1 MLFTFHF
8 SLSAPPATK
17 ENPVNAFYRWPRFV
31 VDKAAADGVPLLS
44 MSGAQHNNFL
54 SMQRGWREPLTP
66 GLDNPYN
73 KERSIRQSVNP
84 SIRQS
89 VNPSIRQ
96 SVNPSIRQSVNPSIR
111 QSVNPSIKRSS
122 ALRALSV
129 FRSSLS
135 LPGLGSLRSLLCFK
149 FSALTAPLRRCC
161 SALILAALSAA
172 VAGAQTAAIGWTIE
186 TVAGGA
192 NFGGDGA
199 AATAARLR
207 SPQGVALDGSG
218 NLYIADLGNRRI
230 RKVDSTGNI
239 STVAGTGTVG
249 FSGDGGA
256 ATAAQLYPQ
265 GVALDG
271 SGNLYIADG
280 NNRIRKVDSSGNI
293 TTVAGTGTRG
303 FSGDGAAAGAAQLN
317 SPRGV
322 ALDGSGNLYIADTSN
337 HRIRKIA
344 TVPGFSAG
352 ILSSGVITTVAG
364 TGTSGFSGDGA
375 AATAAQLNRPWG
387 VALDGSGNLYI
398 ADSSNHRIRK
408 VDAST
413 GNITTVA
420 GTGTQG
426 SSGDGAAATAARLD
440 EPRGVA
446 VDGSGNL
453 HIADTSNRRI
463 RKVTAS
469 TGFIST
475 VAGTTQGFGGDG
487 GSATAAQLL
496 QPQGVALDGSGNLYI
511 ADSFSNR
518 IRKVDSSGNIS
529 TVAGGASGDGGAAVA
544 AQLNFP
550 DGVAPD
556 GSGNLYIA
564 DTFNNRI
571 RKVDSSGNISTVA
584 GTGTSGFSG
593 DGGAAGAAQLNQPQG
608 VALDGSGNLYFAD
621 SNNNRIRK
629 IATVPGFSAGILS
642 SGVIT
647 TVAGTGTSGFSGDG
661 GAATAAQL
669 GAPRSV
675 ALDGAGNLYIADW
688 SDNRI
693 RKVDSSGNISTVA
706 GTGTSG
712 FSGDGAAATAAQLNW
727 PRGVAPDGS
736 GNLYIADTFN
746 HRIRKVNSSGI
757 ITTVAG
763 TGTRGFSGDGG
774 AAGAAQLN
782 RPYGVAVDGSGNLYI
797 ADSQNHRIRK
807 VDSAG
812 VISTVAQGLFS
823 RSVALDGSGNLYIA
837 AGDNRIYKLSPQSGG
852 GVTLPTVSL
861 SANPSVI
868 RRGES
873 ATLTWSATNAVSAA
887 IDQGIGA
894 VALGGSRQVSPTA
907 TTRYAITVT
916 NSNSRTARAA
926 VTVTVREPRT
936 PVNTVGGEGTA
947 GFSGDGGPAAQ
958 ARINSPG
965 GVALDGSGNLYIADT
980 DNHRIR
986 KIDVLGTIS
995 TVAGTGTAG
1004 FSGDAAAAAAAQLN
1018 SPRGLDADEAGN
1030 LYIADTSNHRI
1041 RKIDVS
1047 TGNISTVAGTGT
1059 AGYGGDGAAATAAQ
1073 LNFPRDVDVD
1083 RAGNL
1088 YIADTNN
1095 HRIRRVDVS
1104 TGNIST
1110 VVGTGVAGDGGTGGL
1125 ATAGQLNYPYDV
1137 WVTGSGAL
1145 YIADTFNNCVRWVGV
1160 PAGTGFATAFA
1171 TGFAAAGKAGAAAG
1185 KAKSELPG
1193 RAQDPPSAP
1202 VLLTVAGTGTA
1213 GFSGDGGAATTALL
1227 DRPTSVA
1234 LDGAGNLYIADTNN
1248 NRIRRVSAAG
1258 MIATVAGSGAADD
1271 GGEGG
1276 EATATPLNAPAG
1288 ILVDREGNLYIADTD
1303 NHRIRRVAAPP
1314 APPVAPPVG
1323 GTEAAVRARTFE
1335 LAFVLRQDDAPAAQE
1350 VVLYAENGAVDFR
1363 AQPAQRW
1370 LSVEPASGRLR
1381 ENEETVVTVTVD
1393 PAGLGVGRREGHLY
1407 VRSGGRLTARVRI
1420 ALTVQPAAGPAVSE
1434 HGVVNAAV
1442 LSAFGERGLFG
1453 PRLLPVAPGS
1463 LVVVRGVN
1471 FTGGEAYAAQGFPLP
1486 TSLGGVRVLFDGLE
1500 APLFAVGPQ
1509 RIEAQAPALL
1519 GREALEAGGTALA
1532 TVVVETAE
1540 GGSYPRRFWVAA
1552 HAPGVFT
1559 VSGAGTG
1566 QAAAVLAGAGAL
1578 AAPRGAVGESRPA
1591 RAGDVLQI
1599 YATGLGSVE
1608 PPVADGENSCAPEG
1622 VCLADGSNVVLR
1634 RTVERPR
1641 VSIGGVEVAADGV
1654 LFSGLAPALAAV
1666 HVVVVEVPAGIEPS
1680 AAAEVIMAIGGRAS
1694 QAGVTVAVE

>member
-1 MLFTFHF
+1 M
-8 SLSAPPATK
+8 
-17 ENPVNAFYRWPRFV
+17 
-31 VDKAAADGVPLLS
+31 
-44 MSGAQHNNFL
+44 
-54 SMQRGWREPLTP
+54 
-66 GLDNPYN
+66 
-73 KERSIRQSVNP
+73 
-84 SIRQS
+84 
-89 VNPSIRQ
+89 
-96 SVNPSIRQSVNPSIR
+96 
-111 QSVNPSIKRSS
+111 
-122 ALRALSV
+122 
-129 FRSSLS
+129 
-135 LPGLGSLRSLLCFK
+135 
-149 FSALTAPLRRCC
+149 
-161 SALILAALSAA
+161 SAA
-172 VAGAQTAAIGWTIE
+172 VAGAQTAATGWTIE

-192 NFGGDGA
+192 NFGGDGG
-199 AATAARLR
+199 AATAAQLYLP
-207 SPQGVALDGSG
+207 SDVALDGSG
-218 NLYIADLGNRRI
+218 NLYIADRVNNRI

-256 ATAAQLYPQ
+256 ATAARLDWPS

-280 NNRIRKVDSSGNI
+280 GNSRIRKVDSTGNITTVAGTGTVGFSGDGGAATSAQLRNPYDVALDGSGNLYIADTWNHRIRKVDSSGNISTVAGTGTDGFSGDGAAATAAQLNQPTGVAVDGSGNLYIADTVNHRIRKVDSSGNISTVAGTGTDGFSGDGAAATAAQLWSPSDVAVDGSGNLYIADKNNRRIRKVDSSGNI

-303 FSGDGAAAGAAQLN
+303 FSGDGAAATAAQLHW
-317 SPRGV
+317 PEGM
-322 ALDGSGNLYIADTSN
+322 APDGSGNLYIADTAN
-337 HRIRKIA
+337 H
-344 TVPGFSAG
+344 
-352 ILSSGVITTVAG
+352 
-364 TGTSGFSGDGA
+364 
-375 AATAAQLNRPWG
+375 
-387 VALDGSGNLYI
+387 
-398 ADSSNHRIRK
+398 
-408 VDAST
+408 
-413 GNITTVA
+413 
-420 GTGTQG
+420 
-426 SSGDGAAATAARLD
+426 
-440 EPRGVA
+440 
-446 VDGSGNL
+446 
-453 HIADTSNRRI
+453 
-463 RKVTAS
+463 
-469 TGFIST
+469 
-475 VAGTTQGFGGDG
+475 
-487 GSATAAQLL
+487 
-496 QPQGVALDGSGNLYI
+496 
-511 ADSFSNR
+511 R

-529 TVAGGASGDGGAAVA
+529 TVAGGGPLEDGGAAVA
-544 AQLNFP
+544 ARLWSP
-550 DGVAPD
+550 SDVALD

-564 DTFNNRI
+564 DR
-571 RKVDSSGNISTVA
+571 
-584 GTGTSGFSG
+584 
-593 DGGAAGAAQLNQPQG
+593 
-608 VALDGSGNLYFAD
+608 
-621 SNNNRIRK
+621 
-629 IATVPGFSAGILS
+629 
-642 SGVIT
+642 
-647 TVAGTGTSGFSGDG
+647 
-661 GAATAAQL
+661 
-669 GAPRSV
+669 
-675 ALDGAGNLYIADW
+675 
-688 SDNRI
+688 DNHRI

-712 FSGDGAAATAAQLNW
+712 FSGDGAAAGAAQLHFPSGVALDGSGNLYIVDRGNQRIRKIATVPGFSAGILSSGVISTVAGSSTTSGYGGDGAAATAARLSIPEGVALDGSGNLYIADFGNQRIRKVDASSGNISTVAGTGTSGFSGDGAAATAAQLNF
-727 PRGVAPDGS
+727 PRGVALDGSGNLYIADTANHRIRKVDSSGNITTVAGTGTSGFSGDGAAAGAAQLNLPAGVALDGSGNLYIADGNRRIRKIATVPGFSAGILSSGVISTVAQQVVGVARSVAPDGS
-736 GNLYIADTFN
+736 GNLYIAASD
-746 HRIRKVNSSGI
+746 
-757 ITTVAG
+757 
-763 TGTRGFSGDGG
+763 
-774 AAGAAQLN
+774 
-782 RPYGVAVDGSGNLYI
+782 
-797 ADSQNHRIRK
+797 
-807 VDSAG
+807 
-812 VISTVAQGLFS
+812 
-823 RSVALDGSGNLYIA
+823 
-837 AGDNRIYKLSPQSGG
+837 RIYKLSPQSGG

-873 ATLTWSATNAVSAA
+873 ATLTWRATNALSAA

-916 NSNSRTARAA
+916 NSNSRTARAVA
-926 VTVTVREPRT
+926 TVTVREPRT
-936 PVNTVGGEGTA
+936 PVNTVGGEGAA

-1083 RAGNL
+1083 REGNL

-1137 WVTGSGAL
+1137 LVTGSGAL

-1160 PAGTGFATAFA
+1160 PAGTGFA

-1227 DRPTSVA
+1227 DRPASVT
-1234 LDGAGNLYIADTNN
+1234 LDRAGNLYIADTNN

-1288 ILVDREGNLYIADTD
+1288 ILVDAAGNLYIADTD

-1370 LSVEPASGRLR
+1370 ISVEPASGRLR

-1393 PAGLGVGRREGHLY
+1393 PAGLRVGRHDGLLY
-1407 VRSGGRLTARVRI
+1407 IRSGGRVTARVRI

-1471 FTGGEAYAAQGFPLP
+1471 FTGGEAYAAEGFPLP

-1519 GREALEAGGTALA
+1519 GREALEASGTALA

-1540 GGSYPRRFWVAA
+1540 GGSYPRRFLAGP
-1552 HAPGVFT
+1552 HGPGIFT

-1599 YATGLGSVE
+1599 YATGLGPVE
-1608 PPVADGENSCAPEG
+1608 PPLADGENSCAPDG

-1634 RTVERPR
+1634 RTAERPR
-1641 VSIGGVEVAADGV
+1641 VSIGGVEVTADGV

>member
-1 MLFTFHF
+1 M
-8 SLSAPPATK
+8 
-17 ENPVNAFYRWPRFV
+17 
-31 VDKAAADGVPLLS
+31 
-44 MSGAQHNNFL
+44 
-54 SMQRGWREPLTP
+54 
-66 GLDNPYN
+66 
-73 KERSIRQSVNP
+73 
-84 SIRQS
+84 
-89 VNPSIRQ
+89 
-96 SVNPSIRQSVNPSIR
+96 
-111 QSVNPSIKRSS
+111 
-122 ALRALSV
+122 
-129 FRSSLS
+129 
-135 LPGLGSLRSLLCFK
+135 
-149 FSALTAPLRRCC
+149 
-161 SALILAALSAA
+161 
-172 VAGAQTAAIGWTIE
+172 
-186 TVAGGA
+186 
-192 NFGGDGA
+192 
-199 AATAARLR
+199 
-207 SPQGVALDGSG
+207 ALDGSG
-218 NLYIADLGNRRI
+218 NLYIADT
-230 RKVDSTGNI
+230 S
-239 STVAGTGTVG
+239 
-249 FSGDGGA
+249 
-256 ATAAQLYPQ
+256 
-265 GVALDG
+265 
-271 SGNLYIADG
+271 

-293 TTVAGTGTRG
+293 TTVAGTGTSG
-303 FSGDGAAAGAAQLN
+303 FSGDGAAAVAAQLN
-317 SPRGV
+317 RPGGLALDGSGNLYIADTSNNRIRKVDSSGNISTVAGGGSSLGDGGAATAARLNGPQGV
-322 ALDGSGNLYIADTSN
+322 ALDGSGNLYIADTLNQRIRKVDSSGNISTVAGTGTAGFSGDGAAATAAQLSNPQGVAVDGSGNLYIGDRDNQRIRKVDSAGNISTVAGTGTRGFSGDGAAATAARLSWPSGVAVDGSGNLYITDRLNHRIRKVDSAGNISTVAGTGRQGFSGDGAAATAAQLSNPEDVTLDGSGNLYIADFWNQRIRKVDSAGNISTVAGGAVGDGGAAVAARLIYPRDVAPDGSGNLYIADNSN
-337 HRIRKIA
+337 HRIRKVDSSGNITTVAGNGTSGFSGDGAAAGAARLNYPSGVALDGSGNLYIADQWNSRIRKIA

-364 TGTSGFSGDGA
+364 GGSSLGDGA
-375 AATAAQLNRPWG
+375 AATAARLNHPRG

-408 VDAST
+408 VDTA

-420 GTGTQG
+420 GTGTSG
-426 SSGDGAAATAARLD
+426 SSGDGGA
-440 EPRGVA
+440 
-446 VDGSGNL
+446 
-453 HIADTSNRRI
+453 
-463 RKVTAS
+463 
-469 TGFIST
+469 
-475 VAGTTQGFGGDG
+475 
-487 GSATAAQLL
+487 ATAAQLSS
-496 QPQGVALDGSGNLYI
+496 PQGVALDGSGNLYI
-511 ADSFSNR
+511 AD
-518 IRKVDSSGNIS
+518 
-529 TVAGGASGDGGAAVA
+529 
-544 AQLNFP
+544 
-550 DGVAPD
+550 
-556 GSGNLYIA
+556 
-564 DTFNNRI
+564 
-571 RKVDSSGNISTVA
+571 
-584 GTGTSGFSG
+584 
-593 DGGAAGAAQLNQPQG
+593 
-608 VALDGSGNLYFAD
+608 
-621 SNNNRIRK
+621 
-629 IATVPGFSAGILS
+629 
-642 SGVIT
+642 
-647 TVAGTGTSGFSGDG
+647 
-661 GAATAAQL
+661 
-669 GAPRSV
+669 RS
-675 ALDGAGNLYIADW
+675 
-688 SDNRI
+688 
-693 RKVDSSGNISTVA
+693 
-706 GTGTSG
+706 
-712 FSGDGAAATAAQLNW
+712 
-727 PRGVAPDGS
+727 
-736 GNLYIADTFN
+736 N

-763 TGTRGFSGDGG
+763 TGTAGFSGDG
-774 AAGAAQLN
+774 AAATAAQLSS
-782 RPYGVAVDGSGNLYI
+782 PSG
-797 ADSQNHRIRK
+797 
-807 VDSAG
+807 
-812 VISTVAQGLFS
+812 
-823 RSVALDGSGNLYIA
+823 VALDGSGNLYIA
-837 AGDNRIYKLSPQSGG
+837 DHLNGRIRKVDSSGVISTVAQGVYPRNVALDGSGNLYIPSGDTNGRIYKLSPQTGG
-852 GVTLPTVSL
+852 GTLPTVSL
-861 SANPSVI
+861 SANPSVIRRGESATLTWNATNAVSAEIDQGIGTVALSGSRQVSPTATTRYAITVTDSSSRTASAAVTVTVREPLPTVSLSVNPSVI

-916 NSNSRTARAA
+916 DSNSRTARATA
-926 VTVTVREPRT
+926 TVTVREPRT

-1680 AAAEVIMAIGGRAS
+1680 AAAEVIIAIGGRAS

>member
-1 MLFTFHF
+1 M
-8 SLSAPPATK
+8 
-17 ENPVNAFYRWPRFV
+17 
-31 VDKAAADGVPLLS
+31 
-44 MSGAQHNNFL
+44 
-54 SMQRGWREPLTP
+54 
-66 GLDNPYN
+66 
-73 KERSIRQSVNP
+73 
-84 SIRQS
+84 
-89 VNPSIRQ
+89 
-96 SVNPSIRQSVNPSIR
+96 
-111 QSVNPSIKRSS
+111 
-122 ALRALSV
+122 
-129 FRSSLS
+129 
-135 LPGLGSLRSLLCFK
+135 
-149 FSALTAPLRRCC
+149 
-161 SALILAALSAA
+161 
-172 VAGAQTAAIGWTIE
+172 
-186 TVAGGA
+186 
-192 NFGGDGA
+192 
-199 AATAARLR
+199 
-207 SPQGVALDGSG
+207 ALDGSG
-218 NLYIADLGNRRI
+218 NLYIADRLN
-230 RKVDSTGNI
+230 
-239 STVAGTGTVG
+239 
-249 FSGDGGA
+249 
-256 ATAAQLYPQ
+256 Q
-265 GVALDG
+265 
-271 SGNLYIADG
+271 
-280 NNRIRKVDSSGNI
+280 RIRKVDSSGNI
-293 TTVAGTGTRG
+293 STVAGSGTQG
-303 FSGDGAAAGAAQLN
+303 FSGDGGAAGAAQLS
-317 SPRGV
+317 SPYGV
-322 ALDGSGNLYIADTSN
+322 AVDGSGNLYIADRDN

-344 TVPGFSAG
+344 IVPGFSTG

-364 TGTSGFSGDGA
+364 NGTSGFSGDGA
-375 AATAAQLNRPWG
+375 AATAAHLSSPYG
-387 VALDGSGNLYI
+387 VAVDGSGNLYI
-398 ADSSNHRIRK
+398 ADTLNHSIRKVDASSGNISTVAGAGTQGFSGDGAAATLAYLRSPYGVAVDGSGNLYIADRDNHRIRK
-408 VDAST
+408 VDASS
-413 GNITTVA
+413 GNISTVA
-420 GTGTQG
+420 GTGSQG
-426 SSGDGAAATAARLD
+426 FSGDGAAATAARLSFPSSVAVD
-440 EPRGVA
+440 GSGNLYIADRNNRRIRKVDSSGNISTVAGTGTSTGFSGDGGAATAAQLHSAYGVA

-453 HIADTSNRRI
+453 
-463 RKVTAS
+463 
-469 TGFIST
+469 
-475 VAGTTQGFGGDG
+475 
-487 GSATAAQLL
+487 
-496 QPQGVALDGSGNLYI
+496 YI
-511 ADSFSNR
+511 ADRDNHR

-529 TVAGGASGDGGAAVA
+529 TVAGGAIGDGGAAVA
-544 AQLNFP
+544 ARLNGP
-550 DGVAPD
+550 RDVAPD

-564 DTFNNRI
+564 DRGNHRIRKVDSSGNISTVAGTGTSGFGGDGGAAGAARLNHPVSVALDGSGNLYIADPVNQRI

-593 DGGAAGAAQLNQPQG
+593 DGGAATAAQLNYPYG
-608 VALDGSGNLYFAD
+608 VAVDGSGNLYFAD
-621 SNNNRIRK
+621 WLNQRIRK
-629 IATVPGFSAGILS
+629 VDS
-642 SGVIT
+642 SGNIT
-647 TVAGTGTSGFSGDG
+647 TVAGTGTSSGFSGDG
-661 GAATAAQL
+661 GAATAARL
-669 GAPRSV
+669 ANPRDVAP
-675 ALDGAGNLYIADW
+675 DGSGNLYIADTGNHRIRKVD
-688 SDNRI
+688 SSGNITTVAGTGTYGFSGDGGAAVAAQLNSPYGVAPDGSGNLYIADAGNQRI

-706 GTGTSG
+706 QGVS
-712 FSGDGAAATAAQLNW
+712 
-727 PRGVAPDGS
+727 PRD
-736 GNLYIADTFN
+736 
-746 HRIRKVNSSGI
+746 
-757 ITTVAG
+757 
-763 TGTRGFSGDGG
+763 
-774 AAGAAQLN
+774 
-782 RPYGVAVDGSGNLYI
+782 
-797 ADSQNHRIRK
+797 
-807 VDSAG
+807 
-812 VISTVAQGLFS
+812 
-823 RSVALDGSGNLYIA
+823 VALDGSGNLYIA
-837 AGDNRIYKLSPQSGG
+837 NIADGFTGNGLIYKLSPQTGG
-852 GVTLPTVSL
+852 GTLPTVSL
-861 SANPSVI
+861 SVNPSVI

-873 ATLTWSATNAVSAA
+873 ATLTWRAANALSAA

-916 NSNSRTARAA
+916 DSNSRTARATA
-926 VTVTVREPRT
+926 TVTVREPRT

-986 KIDVLGTIS
+986 KIDALGTIS

-1004 FSGDAAAAAAAQLN
+1004 FSGDAAAATAAQLN
-1018 SPRGLDADEAGN
+1018 FPRGLDADGDGN

-1047 TGNISTVAGTGT
+1047 TGNISTVAGG
-1059 AGYGGDGAAATAAQ
+1059 GSSLGDGGAATAAQ

-1083 RAGNL
+1083 REGNL

-1095 HRIRRVDVS
+1095 HRIRKVDVS

-1110 VVGTGVAGDGGTGGL
+1110 VAGTGVAGDGGTGGL

-1160 PAGTGFATAFA
+1160 PAGTGFATGFA
-1171 TGFAAAGKAGAAAG
+1171 TGVAAAGKAVAAAG

-1227 DRPTSVA
+1227 DRPASVA
-1234 LDGAGNLYIADTNN
+1234 LDRAGNLYIADTNN

-1258 MIATVAGSGAADD
+1258 MIATVAGSGATGY

-1276 EATATPLNAPAG
+1276 EATATRLNAPAG
-1288 ILVDREGNLYIADTD
+1288 ILVDGAGNLYIADTD

-1314 APPVAPPVG
+1314 APPAPPVAPPG

-1370 LSVEPASGRLR
+1370 ISVEPASGRLR

-1420 ALTVQPAAGPAVSE
+1420 ALTVQPPAGPAVSE

-1471 FTGGEAYAAQGFPLP
+1471 FTGGEAYAAEGFPLP

-1519 GREALEAGGTALA
+1519 GREALEASGTAVA
-1532 TVVVETAE
+1532 TVVVETAA
-1540 GGSYPRRFWVAA
+1540 GGSYPRRFLAGS
-1552 HAPGVFT
+1552 HGPGIFT

-1608 PPVADGENSCAPEG
+1608 PPLADGENSCAPEG

-1634 RTVERPR
+1634 RTAERPR

-1654 LFSGLAPALAAV
+1654 LFAGLAPALAAV